1 VRSGWRRPLDPY
13 QRIDSLAEMTKHLF
27 ALLLPSLLSA
37 QEIRPTL
44 GTIEVRD
51 PSLKNLIAVDATI
64 EVLASGFDWSEG
76 PAWDK
81 KNSRILFS
89 DVPQN
94 TIYQWS
100 EKDGI
105 SVYLTPS
112 GYTGP
117 AEYSSEPGSN
127 GLAFDQKGR
136 LHFCEHGDR
145 RLSVLT
151 DQDGGK
157 MTIADRVD
165 GKRFNSPNDLCHHP
179 DGSIYFTDPPYG
191 LPQKEKDPRRETG
204 IFGVYRVAP
213 DGKVTTVISNLDRP
227 NGVTLSP
234 DSKTLY
240 IAQSQGGK
248 AWLLSYPV
256 KPDGSLG
263 KENLLYD
270 ATPLSKELPGMPDG
284 LKTDKQGNIWCTG
297 PGGVLILNKEGKLL
311 GRILTGQRTAN
322 CAFGD
327 DGSTLY
333 MTADSYL
340 LRVKTKVIGT
350 GF

>member
-1 VRSGWRRPLDPY
+1 MKLFLCLLLSPALLIGEETRPTIGSIEVLDP
-13 QRIDSLAEMTKHLF
+13 
-27 ALLLPSLLSA
+27 AL
-37 QEIRPTL
+37 E
-44 GTIEVRD
+44 
-51 PSLKNLIAVDATI
+51 KLIASDAKI

-81 KNSRILFS
+81 KNSRLLFS

-94 TIYQWS
+94 KIYQWS
-100 EKDGI
+100 EKSGL
-105 SVYLTPS
+105 SVYLSPS

-117 AEYSSEPGSN
+117 DEYSREPGSN
-127 GLAFDQKGR
+127 GLAFDKNGL

-145 RLSVLT
+145 RVSALT
-151 DQDGGK
+151 PDRGGK
-157 MTIADRVD
+157 MTVADRVD
-165 GKRFNSPNDLCHHP
+165 GKRFNSPNDLCLHP

-191 LPQKEKDPRRETG
+191 LPQGDKDPRRETG
-204 IFGVYRVAP
+204 IFGVYRIAP

-227 NGVTLSP
+227 NGVALSP

-248 AWLLSYPV
+248 AWILSYPV
-256 KPDGSLG
+256 KADGSLG
-263 KENLLYD
+263 KETLLYD
-270 ATPLSKELPGMPDG
+270 ATPLSKELPGAPDG
-284 LKTDKQGNIWCTG
+284 LKTDTLGNIWCTG
-297 PGGVLILNKEGKLL
+297 PGGVLILTAEGKLL

-322 CAFGD
+322 CGFGD

-340 LRVKTKVIGT
+340 LRVKTNVIGT
-350 GF
+350 SF